1 MRQAEQRRAGQVA
14 IVGML
19 RRAYAFDDGR
29 EAIDQLGRLMAD
41 KALWH
46 LGPRENHR
54 HAGGF
59 LVHRRFTPQAT
70 CAEIVAMV
78 ARIENPRTVC
88 ETGRGERVDELA
100 DVVVDKAD
108 EPEIGGQGA
117 P

>member
-1 MRQAEQRRAGQVA
+1 
-14 IVGML
+14 
-19 RRAYAFDDGR
+19 
-29 EAIDQLGRLMAD
+29 
-41 KALWH
+41 
-46 LGPRENHR
+46 
-54 HAGGF
+54 
-59 LVHRRFTPQAT
+59 
-70 CAEIVAMV
+70 MV